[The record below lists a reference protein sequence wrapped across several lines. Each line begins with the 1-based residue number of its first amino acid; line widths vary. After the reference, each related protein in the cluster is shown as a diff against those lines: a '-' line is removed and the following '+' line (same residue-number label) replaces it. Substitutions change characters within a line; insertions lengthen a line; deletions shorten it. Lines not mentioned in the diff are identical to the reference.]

1 MMNQTVSTKDPAAV
15 AREVKATYQSMFPNG
30 NRLFVPGAFSWATE
44 CFTGGYAD
52 YQAVDTEYHDFE
64 HTLQGALCMVRIL
77 HGRWKA
83 DVNPP
88 LTQQFF
94 ELGLLA
100 ILLHDTG
107 YLKKRDDMVGTGAKY
122 TATHVSRSTDF
133 AAGLLAMKGYSTND
147 IKAVQNMI
155 RCTGVDATLTNI
167 PFHDELEKIVC
178 YALGTAD
185 LLGQMAADDYVE
197 KLPILYDEFAEATNN
212 APPKSSVVSMFSSA
226 KDLLRKTPDF
236 WDKYVKLKLDRD
248 FGGVFRYLNKPYP
261 SGDNFYMDKIE
272 DNIRRLREVIANEEN
287 TTRFLR
293 KYHAFVL

>member
-1 MMNQTVSTKDPAAV
+1 MLHIRLASFLKAVSLQTVQAGTTAMMNQTVSTKDPAAV

-155 RCTGVDATLTNI
+155 RCTGVDATLN
-167 PFHDELEKIVC
+167 LK
-178 YALGTAD
+178 
-185 LLGQMAADDYVE
+185 
-197 KLPILYDEFAEATNN
+197 
-212 APPKSSVVSMFSSA
+212 KSSATRSAPQTCSGKWRRTTMWKSCRFSTMNSP
-226 KDLLRKTPDF
+226 RP
-236 WDKYVKLKLDRD
+236 R
-248 FGGVFRYLNKPYP
+248 
-261 SGDNFYMDKIE
+261 
-272 DNIRRLREVIANEEN
+272 
-287 TTRFLR
+287 TTHRPNP
-293 KYHAFVL
+293 AS